1 MDLRTFFTVFASVFV
16 AEGDDGVVG
25 FAVVLM
31 AVGGFYG
38 AGLLEKKF
46 AAAGE

>member
-1 MDLRTFFTVFASVFV
+1 V
-16 AEGDDGVVG
+16 

-46 AAAGE
+46 SAQGE